1 MTPRSTGRNSK
12 KTKALAAL
20 AAAVLVGCS
29 PPIRVSGFAP
39 PTNVVSFTHPKLE
52 EYPLRRIAVFHFD
65 NRTPSPD
72 AGRTISEFLYEELK
86 AKANKVILPPLP
98 VDYHQLAL
106 EIPLGLRVGGQLPP
120 PDVDPAAIERVLK
133 ELEPALREALAS
145 RGLDRT
151 GPKPP
156 DEAIVPVATTVPS
169 QIRLTDDEKAAIDA
183 EALRE
188 EEDRLVDAIVV
199 GFIGRYRNRQGHPL
213 TVTEPAS
220 VAYNIYLI
228 STLDGAT
235 LWQAT
240 FDETQVPLFENIML
254 LDRFVEG
261 GGVWQTHDTLSR
273 IGMARVLA
281 TFPGVE
287 PPSPPPLVNE
297 EQVQPE

>member
-1 MTPRSTGRNSK
+1 MIPRSTGRKRK

-20 AAAVLVGCS
+20 AAAALLVGCS

-65 NRTPSPD
+65 NRTPSPE

-86 AKANKVILPPLP
+86 ARANKVILPPLP
-98 VDYHQLAL
+98 MDYDQLGMA
-106 EIPLGLRVGGQLPP
+106 IPLGLRVGGQLPP
-120 PDVDPAAIERVLK
+120 PEVDPEAIARVLK
-133 ELEPALREALAS
+133 QLEPALREALAS
-145 RGLDRT
+145 RGLDRSS
-151 GPKPP
+151 PQAS
-156 DEAIVPVATTVPS
+156 DEAIAPVATSIPA

-188 EEDRLVDAIVV
+188 EEERLVDAIVV

-220 VAYNIYLI
+220 VAYHIYLV

-235 LWQAT
+235 LWQAA

-287 PPSPPPLVNE
+287 PQAPPSSDE
-297 EQVQPE
+297 EPVQPE